1 MINYVWGFLIIISV
15 ICAIVTGNGEGV
27 SSGLMNGAEKATKL
41 LITLFGVIVFW
52 SGIMKVAEKSRL
64 TGKLV
69 KLLSPILRKI
79 FPDVDESSNAFQ
91 AMALNISA
99 NLIGIGNAA
108 TPFGLKAM
116 AELQKNNLRKDTATD
131 SMVIF
136 VVMNT
141 ASMQLIPATIGFL
154 RDSYGSK
161 EPFSIIP
168 CVIIC
173 SFCALCVALLL
184 AKGLNR
190 VKSWK

>member
-52 SGIMKVAEKSRL
+52 SGIMKVAEKSGL

-116 AELQKNNLRKDTATD
+116 AELQKNNLRK
-131 SMVIF
+131 
-136 VVMNT
+136 
-141 ASMQLIPATIGFL
+141 
-154 RDSYGSK
+154 
-161 EPFSIIP
+161 
-168 CVIIC
+168 
-173 SFCALCVALLL
+173 SFCTHRDNLTVILHSEEL
-184 AKGLNR
+184 KGIVNFN
-190 VKSWK
+190 

>member
-1 MINYVWGFLIIISV
+1 MVRHY
-15 ICAIVTGNGEGV
+15 EGGRK
-27 SSGLMNGAEKATKL
+27 SG
-41 LITLFGVIVFW
+41 
-52 SGIMKVAEKSRL
+52 L

-154 RDSYGSK
+154 R
-161 EPFSIIP
+161 I
-168 CVIIC
+168 VM
-173 SFCALCVALLL
+173 VA
-184 AKGLNR
+184 
-190 VKSWK
+190 KSLSQLFLV